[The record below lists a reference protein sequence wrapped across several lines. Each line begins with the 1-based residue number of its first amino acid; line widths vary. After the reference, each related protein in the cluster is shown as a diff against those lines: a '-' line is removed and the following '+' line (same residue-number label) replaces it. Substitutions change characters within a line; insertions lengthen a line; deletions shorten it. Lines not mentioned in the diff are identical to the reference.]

1 MAQTLYARCP
11 SCEEALVT
19 GLVRPLIEY
28 MRVGERASTS
38 AVQERRGMRHGK
50 RLSVVRCAAQMALT
64 LFKRFLRF
72 LEFVDVEFQLRSKD
86 FRAFVQPD
94 IVNGGGGG
102 NGKRLCETEMLRSEL
117 AGGGCADGEQSE
129 HAVGGHQ
136 RYGNPAA
143 NAGKG
148 LGRSP
153 GGLLRGVRNEDAL
166 AFNEHALEQGVIRGS
181 SVATGLPVGCFGI
194 SRATKRCTSSS
205 AKITL
210 AQSYGTKIRKAGE
223 ESIEDGIHRQ
233 ILRKSQRRFSQRL
246 GLSVRRF
253 GGG

>member
-1 MAQTLYARCP
+1 MA
-11 SCEEALVT
+11 S
-19 GLVRPLIEY
+19 
-28 MRVGERASTS
+28 
-38 AVQERRGMRHGK
+38 

-166 AFNEHALEQGVIRGS
+166 AFNEHALEQGVIRGVERCNWPS
-181 SVATGLPVGCFGI
+181 GWLLRHFPRDEKMHLILGQDYA
-194 SRATKRCTSSS
+194 RA
-205 AKITL
+205 IVWH
-210 AQSYGTKIRKAGE
+210 QIRKAGE